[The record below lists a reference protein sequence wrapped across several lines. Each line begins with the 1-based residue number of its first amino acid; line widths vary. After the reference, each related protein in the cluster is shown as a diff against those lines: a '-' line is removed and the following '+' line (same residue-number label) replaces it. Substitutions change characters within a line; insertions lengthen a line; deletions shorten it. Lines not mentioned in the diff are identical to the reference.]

1 MRAFV
6 PLIIGVLAIL
16 VFLGWVIADA

>member
-16 VFLGWVIADA
+16 MFLGWVIADA